1 MAVNFEY
8 FYGRELEQFSFIR
21 IPKLLFTDKTFSGL
35 SNDAKL
41 LYSLML
47 DRMSLSKQNGWL
59 DESGRVYIIFTVE
72 EAAEVLNCG
81 TEKVTRLFGE
91 LDDSKGIG
99 LITRRRRGLGKP
111 SVIYLHK
118 FTYGENTD
126 NNNIEN
132 PVSIDST
139 SENQES
145 GKSEVRTADNTVS
158 GNSIIENQE
167 NGIPKFSNADNPY
180 SVNRN
185 SEILDCGKSK
195 CNNTDFNQ
203 TDFKDTDFNQS
214 SSARE
219 NAEKTDDEEII
230 SSVNRNIDFEA
241 LCRKYDSSIVTGMRD
256 IIADVIR
263 GKHPVK
269 VSGKL
274 IEEETASEMFSKL
287 GHRNAVNVLDS
298 MARTQI
304 HSPSSWIP
312 AALYNSIFNG
322 TDSSAVVRKETEPSF
337 DLDRIMEHARNT
349 PLKVRSAK

>member
-1 MAVNFEY
+1 MAANFEY

-72 EAAEVLNCG
+72 EAAEILNCG
-81 TEKVTRLFGE
+81 TEKITRLFGE

-167 NGIPKFSNADNPY
+167 NGIPKFSNADNPH

-203 TDFKDTDFNQS
+203 TDFNHS
-214 SSARE
+214 SSAHE
-219 NAEKTDDEEII
+219 NAAEKTDDGEVIE
-230 SSVNRNIDFEA
+230 SVNRNIDFDS
-241 LCRKYDSSIVTGMRD
+241 LCREYDTGIVTGMRD

-312 AALYNSIFNG
+312 AALYNSFFSANV
-322 TDSSAVVRKETEPSF
+322 SSFSAKKKTASEPSF
-337 DLDRIMEHARNT
+337 DLDLIMEHARNV
-349 PLKVRSAK
+349 PLKVRCSE